1 MDAVRRKERG
11 VAMALY
17 AAFIALVGVPLLGA
31 TVDLTQVWLKKAE
44 LANAVEAAC
53 SAYVGA
59 PDLWAF
65 KNRGELELGA
75 EARAEGYRFFGYN
88 IPEGGELTEMTYYP
102 SDQNDYTYIARCSGH
117 MSVRPIILA
126 GLVSFE
132 LRKTVTVKVK
142 FASTNRWL
150 QLKE

>member
-1 MDAVRRKERG
+1 MDAMKRKERG

-17 AAFIALVGVPLLGA
+17 AAFIGLVGVPLLGA

-53 SAYVGA
+53 SAYA
-59 PDLWAF
+59 NTPDKAEFRQTGRLV
-65 KNRGELELGA
+65 LGA

-88 IPEGGELTEMTYYP
+88 IPEGGELTELAYYP
-102 SDQNDYTYIARCSGH
+102 SNQNDYTYVARCSGH
-117 MSVRPIILA
+117 MSVRPIIFA
-126 GLVSFE
+126 GIASFE

-142 FASTNRWL
+142 FADPTRW
-150 QLKE
+150 